1 MDVRNCRSC
10 GRLFNYYGGVP
21 ICKAC
26 KDQLEEKFQQ
36 VKEYL
41 RQNPNAPIQAVSDDN
56 DVSVKQITQWVRE
69 ERLTFSDDSPIGI
82 ECENCGAIIKTGRFC
97 EHCKNKM
104 AMELNSVIR
113 PARQPEHKPV
123 QPKKDGNKMRYL

>member
-10 GRLFNYYGGVP
+10 GRLFNYYGGAP
-21 ICKAC
+21 ICKGC
-26 KDQLEEKFQQ
+26 KDQLEQKFQQ

-82 ECENCGAIIKTGRFC
+82 ECENCGATIKTGRFC
-97 EHCKNKM
+97 ERCKNKM
-104 AMELNSVIR
+104 ATELNSVIR
-113 PARQPEHKPV
+113 PARQPENKPV
-123 QPKKDGNKMRYL
+123 QPKKDGSKMRYL